1 MPMQFG
7 ESRTGRKDKIGGMTC
22 WEGCRGYIA
31 SAELAKGGNWELI
44 FQILK
49 KVTELDLTNYWRVK
63 GKTRPPDQ
71 EVHSNEGV
79 GLGVEDW
86 LHAQTALAV
95 VKNIR
100 VDRVWQARKEKYSA
114 PSIKLKSAGNHQA

>member
-1 MPMQFG
+1 MQFG
-7 ESRTGRKDKIGGMTC
+7 VSRTGRKDKIGGMAC

-31 SAELAKGGNWELI
+31 SADSAKGGNWELI

-49 KVTELDLTNYWRVK
+49 KVTELYLPDDWGVK
-63 GKTRPPDQ
+63 GETRPPDKK
-71 EVHSNEGV
+71 VHSNERV

-100 VDRVWQARKEKYSA
+100 VDRVWQTRKEKDSA

>member
-1 MPMQFG
+1 M
-7 ESRTGRKDKIGGMTC
+7 GGMPRIHC
-22 WEGCRGYIA
+22 LRRVSEG
-31 SAELAKGGNWELI
+31 WELI

-49 KVTELDLTNYWRVK
+49 KVAELDLTNYWRVK